1 MHISRLILI
10 VGVITFIFGIVLA
23 VAAPPSTTWEPKSY
37 VLASERP
44 LTVSAKWQTKSWV
57 LADEESIS
65 VSPSWVSQTG
75 ALTDVSM
82 EVSSFRTYA
91 FWSAFADIYEE
102 AKDIVVVGHAT
113 EQSTPQVHFNLYILD
128 GENFDLWEAG
138 ETYTSYYEARNII
151 SASFDLSFETK
162 DELPNTFYFVI
173 EELEG
178 EPKPTVHVKAS
189 VDWVERK
196 RRYEYI
202 DYYSFLEGKN
212 VTRLVAEDKI
222 YITLEAGEQT
232 THIVIGEARD
242 FLVEGAAEE
251 RTGNLF
257 NFYLMDWTS
266 YHNFTSYNW
275 YEKTYTPYYEAKDIS
290 TITFSVPFPR
300 EKAFSGIHFVV
311 ENLEIDIDSVVGLS
325 ATLSW
330 VEKASIDDYS
340 NFFDTSGVG
349 LEFGEVRD
357 IVLRVE
363 AQEMDSNQFNFYV
376 FDSTNY
382 FNWKDDRDYA
392 PYYEEM
398 NISTTSFDIPLT
410 LEQADTP
417 IYFTV
422 ENPLKDIQETVHVS
436 ASLEWDE
443 KVTSGLAIGGSSA
456 GGVVAFIGLVV
467 MIAGGIATLVLKR
480 KTTE

>member
-1 MHISRLILI
+1 
-10 VGVITFIFGIVLA
+10 
-23 VAAPPSTTWEPKSY
+23 
-37 VLASERP
+37 
-44 LTVSAKWQTKSWV
+44 
-57 LADEESIS
+57 
-65 VSPSWVSQTG
+65 
-75 ALTDVSM
+75 
-82 EVSSFRTYA
+82 
-91 FWSAFADIYEE
+91 
-102 AKDIVVVGHAT
+102 
-113 EQSTPQVHFNLYILD
+113 
-128 GENFDLWEAG
+128 
-138 ETYTSYYEARNII
+138 
-151 SASFDLSFETK
+151 
-162 DELPNTFYFVI
+162 
-173 EELEG
+173 
-178 EPKPTVHVKAS
+178 
-189 VDWVERK
+189 
-196 RRYEYI
+196 
-202 DYYSFLEGKN
+202 
-212 VTRLVAEDKI
+212 
-222 YITLEAGEQT
+222 
-232 THIVIGEARD
+232 
-242 FLVEGAAEE
+242 
-251 RTGNLF
+251 
-257 NFYLMDWTS
+257 MDWTS

-275 YEKTYTPYYEAKDIS
+275 YERTYTPYYEEKDIS

-311 ENLEIDIDSVVGLS
+311 ENLEIDIDSVVELS

-392 PYYEEM
+392 PYYEET

-410 LEQADTP
+410 LEQADTI

-443 KVTSGLAIGGSSA
+443 EVTAGLAIGGSSA